1 MSTQSQPSL
10 RDCSSASSADLKG
23 PNIAPFSSLVSTA
36 MYRRSITSA
45 FVLFERAGAEESS
58 LEGFHLGCFFAVLS
72 KVLGFDGELASG
84 CSLGEVFL
92 IRPPALAA
100 PDDFIHHKSVEGF
113 CQADAGLRL
122 RQDDSLAS
130 FIFGEGFW
138 QVGCDRSGGCVGS
151 LNVCDCGGKVE
162 LRLQKVALENSATEH
177 EQLGTVALVH
187 SNYTSADCDLFLM
200 VVMTH
205 CLAPDGG
212 FCFCCVTDFLLIT
225 GSSTENGFALRITV
239 KSGFTANFFLRV
251 AAAFLA
257 AMLRFAFR
265 SFAARSALRRRAAA
279 CTRFTARRF
288 SSR

>member
-45 FVLFERAGAEESS
+45 LMLFESAGAEEGS
-58 LEGFHLGCFFAVLS
+58 LECFHLGCFFTVLS
-72 KVLGFDGELASG
+72 EVLGFDGELASG
-84 CSLGEVFL
+84 CSLGKVL
-92 IRPPALAA
+92 LVCPPAFAA
-100 PDDFIHHKSVEGF
+100 PDDFIHRLSVDGF

-122 RQDDSLAS
+122 RQDDCLAS
-130 FIFGEGFW
+130 FIFGESFR

-162 LRLQKVALENSATEH
+162 FRLQKVALEYSATEH
-177 EQLGTVALVH
+177 EQLGAVALVH
-187 SNYTSADCDLFLM
+187 SNYTSAYCDLFLM

-212 FCFCCVTDFLLIT
+212 FCFYCVSSSATPAPF
-225 GSSTENGFALRITV
+225 GSIQI
-239 KSGFTANFFLRV
+239 FF
-251 AAAFLA
+251 
-257 AMLRFAFR
+257 
-265 SFAARSALRRRAAA
+265 
-279 CTRFTARRF
+279 
-288 SSR
+288 